1 MGGRLRLGLLVYL
14 AVLQSRV
21 GAHPFRH
28 PLLCVFGE
36 AGTWTDGLDLG
47 SHDYQACQAGRWV
60 IWLVPSLLNRCQPE
74 RSGENKSM
82 ASSSRPGMYLSVIK
96 NEKHPVV
103 AVGWISL
110 IERALHTLEMNKTNG
125 QLVPLKGVVFFF
137 FVRTKSWHQMGSS
150 RFGRSIVY
158 SLPDAVRPLWPVF
171 LVTGW

>member
-1 MGGRLRLGLLVYL
+1 MGGWLGLGLLVYL
-14 AVLQSRV
+14 TVLQSRV

-28 PLLCVFGE
+28 PLSVHVWRG
-36 AGTWTDGLDLG
+36 WDLNRWPRSG

-60 IWLVPSLLNRCQPE
+60 IWLVPSLLNSCQPE

-82 ASSSRPGMYLSVIK
+82 APSSRPDMYLSVIK

-110 IERALHTLEMNKTNG
+110 IERALHTPEMNKTNC
-125 QLVPLKGVVFFF
+125 QLVPLKGVF